1 MRLTTT
7 LACSV
12 LALAACDKKK
22 EPTPSAAPTGSAAP
36 AGSAAEQ
43 KPAPEAPAGKPPTV
57 TTEMLFAEAPTW
69 SVEAVPRG
77 LWHRS
82 GKGPIEHKC
91 RQEFA
96 NFWVQNSMLRTKAK
110 DVAGATTCGPK
121 GAFTVCTF
129 TNPAKTD
136 ADADKLVSWVFVGDD
151 AAPIM
156 VAVLH
161 GPLDDFDAIAPD
173 LAKVQGC
180 PRPSD
185 DPGMK

>member
-1 MRLTTT
+1 MLTT

-12 LALAACDKKK
+12 LAFAACDKKK
-22 EPTPSAAPTGSAAP
+22 DTAAGPTPGSGSAVPGSAAAPTP
-36 AGSAAEQ
+36 
-43 KPAPEAPAGKPPTV
+43 PPEAPAAKPPAV
-57 TTEMLFAEAPTW
+57 TTEMLFAEAPVW

-96 NFWVQNSMLRTKAK
+96 MFWVQNSMLRTKAK

-129 TNPAKTD
+129 TNPAKSDT
-136 ADADKLVSWVFVGDD
+136 DADKLVSWVFVGPD
-151 AAPIM
+151 ASPIL

-161 GPLDDFDAIAPD
+161 GPIDDFDAIAPD
-173 LAKVQGC
+173 LAKVEGC

>member
-1 MRLTTT
+1 MRLLTT
-7 LACSV
+7 LAWSV
-12 LALAACDKKK
+12 LALSACDKKK
-22 EPTPSAAPTGSAAP
+22 EAVPSTAPASGSAA
-36 AGSAAEQ
+36 AGSAAIAA
-43 KPAPEAPAGKPPTV
+43 PAPEAPAAKPPTI

-82 GKGPIEHKC
+82 GKGAIEHKC

-96 NFWVQNSMLRTKAK
+96 MFWVQNSMLRSKAK
-110 DVAGATTCGPK
+110 DIAGATTCGPK

-136 ADADKLVSWVFVGDD
+136 ADADKLVSWVFVGPD
-151 AAPIM
+151 ASPIM

-161 GPLDDFDAIAPD
+161 GPLDDFDAIAPE

-185 DPGMK
+185 DPDMK

>member
-1 MRLTTT
+1 
-7 LACSV
+7 V
-12 LALAACDKKK
+12 LAFAACDKKK
-22 EPTPSAAPTGSAAP
+22 EASPAPASASGTAA
-36 AGSAAEQ
+36 AGSAAA
-43 KPAPEAPAGKPPTV
+43 PAPEAPAAKPPAV
-57 TTEMLFAEAPTW
+57 TTEMLFAEAPVW

-96 NFWVQNSMLRTKAK
+96 TFWIQNSMLRTKAK

-136 ADADKLVSWVFVGDD
+136 ADADKLVSWVFVGPD
-151 AAPIM
+151 ASPIL

-161 GPLDDFDAIAPD
+161 GALDDFDAIAPE

-185 DPGMK
+185 DPEYQ

>member
-1 MRLTTT
+1 MRLMTT

-12 LALAACDKKK
+12 LALSACDKKK
-22 EPTPSAAPTGSAAP
+22 EAAPAAAP
-36 AGSAAEQ
+36 VAGSAAVAAV
-43 KPAPEAPAGKPPTV
+43 PAPEAHAATPPAV

-91 RQEFA
+91 RQELA
-96 NFWVQNSMLRTKAK
+96 TFWVQNSMLRTKAK
-110 DVAGATTCGPK
+110 DIAGATTCGPK

-129 TNPAKTD
+129 NNPAKAET
-136 ADADKLVSWVFVGDD
+136 DADKLVSWVFVGPD
-151 AAPIM
+151 ASPVM

-173 LAKVQGC
+173 LAKVEGC

>member
-1 MRLTTT
+1 MLTT

-12 LALAACDKKK
+12 LAFAACDKKK
-22 EPTPSAAPTGSAAP
+22 DTAAGPTPGSGSAAP
-36 AGSAAEQ
+36 GSAAA
-43 KPAPEAPAGKPPTV
+43 PTPPPEAPAAKPPAV
-57 TTEMLFAEAPTW
+57 TTEMLFAEAPVW

-96 NFWVQNSMLRTKAK
+96 MFWVQNSMLRTKAK

-129 TNPAKTD
+129 TNPAKSDT
-136 ADADKLVSWVFVGDD
+136 DADKLVSWVFVGPD
-151 AAPIM
+151 ASPIM

-161 GPLDDFDAIAPD
+161 GPLDDFDAIAPE
-173 LAKVQGC
+173 LAKVEGC

-185 DPGMK
+185 DPGVK